1 MLGISE
7 NAHVFLFCFVLFFI
21 FSAMFGISKAKILT
35 VSFQRLLGC
44 YY

>member
-7 NAHVFLFCFVLFFI
+7 NAHVFLFCFVLFLY
-21 FSAMFGISKAKILT
+21 SWQRFGISKAKILT